1 VSNGPKLPH
10 RCPDFFIFNASL
22 NLRGTL
28 FAKHPCLPVHV
39 FWLSFKALVRGKVT
53 FLGPGVFLM
62 LMIGNRSNRI
72 KLMWSCGLCASL
84 IASPLA
90 AQPVSI
96 AGPLPATRLPTPEP
110 VPAPVAPSVFVPTP
124 QPTPVPV
131 SFSPVMVPTN
141 PSDALRSGLRSAERG
156 DWSSVRNTMSLV
168 SDARVRAILLWR
180 LTTAE
185 SNPAS
190 FDELK
195 RALDELSSFPQRRT
209 IRIRAEQRLA
219 QSALS
224 PQAKR
229 DFLLRAE
236 QGLPETANGAGP
248 ISGEGKLELGG
259 ALLALGDRTGAKR
272 WISEGWRTSRLDS
285 VAQANYLT
293 RFGGELTP
301 EDHDTRVDF
310 LLWADR
316 VTQSR
321 PLFPFMSEAGRV
333 NASRRLGIAAGD
345 TVTLSGAMLDDRGI
359 QYQRV
364 RNLRQANR
372 RAEALQ
378 LLTQIDS
385 RGLPEP
391 GQDLLWTER
400 RNLLN
405 EAIVTRDWR
414 AAYRVAST
422 HGYARGERFADGE
435 FISGWVSLRF
445 LNDAAT
451 ARTHFARLE
460 AGVST
465 PVSKARALY
474 WLGRTAEVQNNQS
487 EADRFYEGASRFPT
501 VYYGQL
507 AAAKIARR
515 RGQVAR
521 LTLPPEQR
529 ATPQDIA
536 RLNGRP
542 MMTAIN
548 LLNEIGENQFFRQFA
563 LALDDE
569 LESEGEHQALSEYAR
584 AKGEPVVAIRV
595 AKTGLNRG
603 VLATEAAFPII
614 AIPRIVGYGQIED
627 AYSLAITRQESEFN
641 TNAVSSANARGLMQF
656 VPATAAT
663 QARRMGLPHETSWL
677 TARPTHNLTLGSAH
691 LHDLVNNFYG
701 SYIMAA
707 AAYNAGPGRPRQ
719 WVQTYGDL
727 RETDLETAIDWVEKI
742 PFSETRNYVQRVMEN
757 IQVYR
762 ARLAGGSAPLRIE
775 EDLQRGTK
783 PPPVFNVTVAPGA
796 NVSGGIAPEPEPIPV
811 PAP

>member
-1 VSNGPKLPH
+1 MSIVNCRSKRAKFLLS
-10 RCPDFFIFNASL
+10 AS
-22 NLRGTL
+22 
-28 FAKHPCLPVHV
+28 V
-39 FWLSFKALVRGKVT
+39 LSCVLVT
-53 FLGPGVFLM
+53 
-62 LMIGNRSNRI
+62 
-72 KLMWSCGLCASL
+72 
-84 IASPLA
+84 PLL
-90 AQPVSI
+90 AQPTPI
-96 AGPLPATRLPTPEP
+96 AGPMAPGAPT
-110 VPAPVAPSVFVPTP
+110 PAPVPVPVPNTSGIFVPP
-124 QPTPVPV
+124 MQPTPIPVP
-131 SFSPVMVPTN
+131 FSPVMVPTD
-141 PSDALRSGLRSAERG
+141 PSEALRVGLRAAERG
-156 DWSSVRNTMSLV
+156 DWSSVRNIMTLV
-168 SDARVRAILLWR
+168 SDARVRSVLLWR
-180 LTTAE
+180 LATAE
-185 SNPAS
+185 SNSAS

-195 RALDELSSFPQRRT
+195 RALDTLPSFPQRKT
-209 IRIRAEQRLA
+209 IRIRAEQRIAL
-219 QSALS
+219 SALS

-229 DFLLRAE
+229 DFLLRTE
-236 QGLPETANGAGP
+236 QGIPETANNAGP
-248 ISGEGKLELGG
+248 VSGEGKLELGS
-259 ALLALGDRTGAKR
+259 ALLVLGDRNGARR
-272 WISEGWRTSRLDS
+272 WISEGWRTSRLDNA
-285 VAQANYLT
+285 AQANYLG
-293 RFGGELTP
+293 RLGAELTS
-301 EDHDTRVDF
+301 EDHDARVDF

-321 PLFPFMSEAGRV
+321 PLFPYMSETGRI
-333 NASRRLGIAAGD
+333 NAQRRLGIAAGD

-364 RNLRQANR
+364 RSLRQGNR
-372 RAEALQ
+372 RTEALQ
-378 LLTQIDS
+378 ILTQIDS

-414 AAYRVAST
+414 SAYRVAST
-422 HGYARGERFADGE
+422 HGYSRGERFADGE
-435 FISGWVSLRF
+435 FVSGWVALRF

-451 ARTHFARLE
+451 AMQHFTRLE
-460 AGVST
+460 AGVTT
-465 PVSKARALY
+465 PVSKARAFY
-474 WLGRTAEVQNNQS
+474 WLGRTAEAQNKQS
-487 EADRFYEGASRFPT
+487 DAERFYNSAARFPT

-507 AAAKIARR
+507 AAAKVARN

-536 RLNGRP
+536 KLNARP

-548 LLNEIGENQFFRQFA
+548 LLSEIGENQFFRQFA

-584 AKGEPVVAIRV
+584 ARGEPVVAIRV

-614 AIPRIVGYGQIED
+614 QIPRIVGYGQIED

-641 TNAVSSANARGLMQF
+641 TNAVSGANARGLMQF
-656 VPATAAT
+656 VPATAAS
-663 QARRMGLPHETSWL
+663 QARKMGIPHETSWL
-677 TARPTHNLTLGSAH
+677 TSRPTHNLTLGSAH

-719 WVQTYGDL
+719 WVQTYGEM

-775 EDLQRGTK
+775 EDLKRGTK

-796 NVSGGIAPEPEPIPV
+796 GVSGGIPVEPEPAPV
-811 PAP
+811 PVP